1 MKQEIKPATG
11 RLGVLVVGVGGA
23 VATTMIVGTLASRK
37 GLAKPIGSI
46 TQLATMRMENNEE
59 KLIKDIVPLT
69 NLEDIVFGGW
79 DIFPDNAYE
88 AAMYA
93 EVLKEKDLNG
103 VKEELEAIKPMPAAF
118 DHNWAKR
125 LNGTHVKKAA
135 TRWEM
140 VEQLRQDIRDF
151 KAANNCERVVVLWAA
166 STEIKPATG
175 RLGVLVV
182 GVGGAVATTM
192 IVGTLASRK
201 GLAKPIGSI
210 TQLATMRMENN
221 EEKLIKDI
229 VPLTNLEDIVF
240 GGWDIFPDNAYEAAM
255 YAEVLK
261 EKDLNGVK
269 EELEA
274 IKPMPA
280 AFDHNWAKRLNGTHV
295 KKAATRWEMVE
306 QLRQDIRDFKAAN
319 NCERVVVLW
328 AASTEIYIPLSD
340 EHMSLAALEK
350 AMKENNTDVIS
361 PSMCYAYAAIAEDAP
376 FVMGAPN
383 LCVDTPAMWEFSKQK
398 NVPISGKDFK
408 SGQTLMKTVLAP
420 MFKTRMLGVNGW
432 FSTNILGNRDGE
444 VLDDPDNFKTK
455 EVSKLSVIDTI
466 FEPEKYP
473 DLYGDVYHK
482 VRINYYPPR
491 KDNKEAWDN
500 IDIFGWMGYPME
512 IKVNFLCRD
521 SILAA
526 PIALDL
532 VLFSDLAMRAGMCGI
547 QTWLSF
553 FCKSPMHDF
562 EHQPEHD
569 LFTQWRMVKQTLR
582 NMIGEK
588 EPDYLA

>member
-11 RLGVLVVGVGGA
+11 RLGVLVVGLGGA
-23 VATTMIVGTLASRK
+23 VSTTMITGVLATRK

-46 TQLATMRMENNEE
+46 SQMASMRMENNEE

-69 NLEDIVFGGW
+69 DLNDIVFGGW
-79 DIFPDNAYE
+79 DIFADNAYE

-93 EVLKEKDLNG
+93 EVLKDRDLNG
-103 VKEELEAIKPMPAAF
+103 VKDELEVIKPMPAVF
-118 DHNWAKR
+118 DHSWAKR
-125 LNGTHVKKAA
+125 LNGVHVKAPA
-135 TRWEM
+135 TRWELM
-140 VEQLRQDIRDF
+140 ESLRKDIRDF
-151 KAANNCERVVVLWAA
+151 KADNNCERI
-166 STEIKPATG
+166 S
-175 RLGVLVV
+175 
-182 GVGGAVATTM
+182 
-192 IVGTLASRK
+192 
-201 GLAKPIGSI
+201 
-210 TQLATMRMENN
+210 
-221 EEKLIKDI
+221 
-229 VPLTNLEDIVF
+229 
-240 GGWDIFPDNAYEAAM
+240 
-255 YAEVLK
+255 
-261 EKDLNGVK
+261 
-269 EELEA
+269 
-274 IKPMPA
+274 
-280 AFDHNWAKRLNGTHV
+280 
-295 KKAATRWEMVE
+295 
-306 QLRQDIRDFKAAN
+306 
-319 NCERVVVLW
+319 VLW
-328 AASTEIYIPLSD
+328 AASTEIYIPMS
-340 EHMSLAALEK
+340 EVHESLAAFEA
-350 AMKENNTDVIS
+350 AMKADNTKEIS
-361 PSMCYAYAAIAEDAP
+361 PSMCYAYAAIAEGAP
-376 FVMGAPN
+376 FIMGAPN
-383 LCVDTPAMWEFSKQK
+383 LCVDIPAMWEFSKQM

-455 EVSKLSVIDTI
+455 EVSKLSVIENI

-532 VLFSDLAMRAGMCGI
+532 VLFSDLALRANMSGI

-562 EHQPEHD
+562 ESEPVHD
-569 LFTQWRMVKQTLR
+569 LFTQWRMVKETLR
-582 NMIGEK
+582 NMVGQK
-588 EPDYLA
+588 APSYLD